1 VALRKAEIADW
12 ISQKAPMPKSKAK
25 EMVEILLEIIKRAME
40 SGDDVMISRFGKFC
54 VKEKGERRGRN
65 PTTGD
70 LMVLRPRR
78 VVTFKC
84 SRRLREKVN
93 GTSGETYTSNG

>member
-1 VALRKAEIADW
+1 MALRKAQIADA
-12 ISQKAPMPKSKAK
+12 ISQKAPMSKTKAK
-25 EMVEILLEIIKRAME
+25 EMVEILLEIIKKALE
-40 SGDDVMISRFGKFC
+40 SGGDVLISRFGKFC

-65 PTTGD
+65 PGTGD

-84 SRRLREKVN
+84 SKQLREKVN
-93 GTSGETYTSNG
+93 GR